1 MEDDPS
7 PGGDPSRFTYWMF
20 DLEAVLICLTIN
32 KNVSISYYTLSCQQ
46 QVWSLG
52 QKRRGAINLNVI
64 TLN

>member
-32 KNVSISYYTLSCQQ
+32 KNMSISYYTLIELSATG
-46 QVWSLG
+46 L
-52 QKRRGAINLNVI
+52 VI
-64 TLN
+64 GPEKKGCN